1 MAKLAKS
8 YVAHVRTP
16 KKTLI
21 ASGCSWTNENFW
33 SDSNPD
39 IDCSWPKWPELLAK
53 KLDMECINLGRSGA
67 GNEYIFSSL
76 LDQIKQTNKDNI
88 GLVISAWTQTN
99 RKDIKVR
106 GIWKHNNKL
115 PDYAVNSI
123 DGNID
128 KSLIYY
134 YSLQEIC
141 KSKKIPLKQFQMLPF
156 FRSNKE
162 LPKGLL
168 ICTREVN
175 ILYNNPYFKK
185 IDNNF
190 IGWPTERR
198 LGGFNFCDDILDIY
212 ANEKTYCISDLDNHP
227 NAKGHE
233 KIAEFLYDRFSTMN
247 KSKERSY
254 KPYNSQGRGA

>member
-1 MAKLAKS
+1 M
-8 YVAHVRTP
+8 

-21 ASGCSWTNENFW
+21 ASGCSWTNENFT
-33 SDSNPD
+33 SDFRHD
-39 IDCSWPKWPELLAK
+39 MDCSWPKWPELLAK

-67 GNEYIFSSL
+67 GNEYIYSSL
-76 LDQIKQTNKDNI
+76 LDQIIKMDPNNI
-88 GLVISAWTQTN
+88 GLVMPAWPQAC

-106 GIWKHNNKL
+106 GIWKHNLAQTLWRHNIKL
-115 PDYAVNSI
+115 PDYAVTSI

-175 ILYNNPYFKK
+175 ILYNNPYFNK
-185 IDNNF
+185 IDDNF
-190 IGWPTERR
+190 IGWPTEKR

-212 ANEKTYCISDLDNHP
+212 ANERTYCISDLDNHP

-247 KSKERSY
+247 KSKKRSY

>member
-1 MAKLAKS
+1 M
-8 YVAHVRTP
+8 

-21 ASGCSWTNENFW
+21 ASGCSWTNENFT
-33 SDSNPD
+33 SDFRHD
-39 IDCSWPKWPELLAK
+39 MDCSWPKWPELLAK

-67 GNEYIFSSL
+67 GNEYIYSSL
-76 LDQIKQTNKDNI
+76 LDQIIKMDPNNI
-88 GLVISAWTQTN
+88 GLVMPAWPQAC

-141 KSKKIPLKQFQMLPF
+141 KSKKIPLKQLQMLPL
-156 FRSNKE
+156 FRSSKNP
-162 LPKGLL
+162 PKDLL
-168 ICTREVN
+168 IGGGVK
-175 ILYNNPYFKK
+175 ILYNNPYFNK
-185 IDNNF
+185 IDDNF
-190 IGWPTERR
+190 IGWPTEKR

-212 ANEKTYCISDLDNHP
+212 ANETTYCISDLDKHP
-227 NAKGHE
+227 NAKGQE
-233 KIAEFLYDRFSTMN
+233 KIAEFLYDRL
-247 KSKERSY
+247 
-254 KPYNSQGRGA
+254 G